1 MEQLMNYM
9 DSKGLRTSYLPLL
22 DNPVYY
28 GILDDFDVT
37 FLINPRGLPEL
48 IISTAI
54 PENENLKSFS
64 DYLSNIDLKATYHIQ
79 SYSITESCMHFK
91 WNFHPDKFNPQ
102 DIIAFIDW
110 FFPLLKKYGA
120 TPANICTE
128 CGRPMNQTNSGWY
141 NISGT
146 AATIHLH
153 KRCRGK
159 IARNTQQASALIFKK
174 YPTYKRGILGAIIGA
189 IPATFL
195 WAFTYRFGDIV
206 VPTGMANLFLIWL
219 GYTFNCGFRGKMKPL
234 IIYGLTLC
242 SILLGYL
249 AHPLFAAPIPSMKAT
264 DPAVLLFLSHS
275 FAVFL
280 LLCIWIAEVAI
291 SASYKKAGL
300 SGIIKLK

>member
-1 MEQLMNYM
+1 MEHLMNYM

-146 AATIHLH
+146 AATI
-153 KRCRGK
+153 
-159 IARNTQQASALIFKK
+159 
-174 YPTYKRGILGAIIGA
+174 
-189 IPATFL
+189 
-195 WAFTYRFGDIV
+195 
-206 VPTGMANLFLIWL
+206 
-219 GYTFNCGFRGKMKPL
+219 
-234 IIYGLTLC
+234 
-242 SILLGYL
+242 
-249 AHPLFAAPIPSMKAT
+249 PSMKAT

>member
-1 MEQLMNYM
+1 MEQLMNYI

-54 PENENLKSFS
+54 PEKDNQKSFS
-64 DYLSNIDLKATYHIQ
+64 DYLSTIDLKATYHIQ
-79 SYSITESCMHFK
+79 DYHIIESCMHFL

-110 FFPLLKKYGA
+110 YFPLLKKYGA

-153 KRCRGK
+153 KKCRGK
-159 IARNTQQASALIFKK
+159 MARNAQQASALILKK

-189 IPATFL
+189 IPATLL
-195 WAFTYRFGDIV
+195 WAFAYQFGDIV
-206 VPTGMANLFLIWL
+206 VPTGMAITFLSWI
-219 GYTFNCGFRGKMKPL
+219 GYTLNCGFKSKWKPFIL
-234 IIYGLTLC
+234 FIISLSG
-242 SILLGYL
+242 ILLGYL
-249 AHPLFAAPIPSMKAT
+249 LHPLFGTTIPSPKAT
-264 DPAVLLFLSHS
+264 DPAVILFLSHF

-280 LLCIWIAEVAI
+280 LICIWIAEVAI
-291 SASYKKAGL
+291 SASNRKAGL
-300 SGIIKLK
+300 SGVIKLK